1 MEINTRMKKYHHY
14 LTLLSLFMLLG
25 ILKLQ
30 AAIQLPAI
38 FSNHMVL
45 QRNSEL
51 TFWGWGIP
59 GETISIAPEWMKG
72 EIIKTQVNNTGKWS
86 ARVPSGEAGGPYE
99 IRFSGSSEV
108 TLTDV
113 MLGEVWLCSG
123 QSNMEWSANHGIK
136 NGDEETANAHCP
148 NLRIFHVARI
158 AAPFPQENCFSQWT
172 QCTPETM
179 RSTSALAY
187 FFGRNIQE
195 GLDVPVGIIVAAWGG
210 TTAET
215 WTPRECVM
223 SDPVLCDYP
232 YESNPWFPAET
243 GTLYNSMIYPV
254 MPYGIAG
261 CIWYQGESNHE
272 NAPSYARLV
281 SKMVEAWRKDF
292 GWDFPFY
299 YVQIAPHT
307 YGAKN
312 NTPALLREQQELMLG
327 QVKNTAMINIS
338 DLVENVKDI
347 HPRNKRAIGE
357 RLACLAMDKVYGQFT
372 GAYESPRLHEARVVK
387 RNLEVTLEGNFNTL
401 HSTTKEVTGLTVVD
415 GTGKQVAVNARL
427 KGRTLQIPLRGLK
440 APYQVYYCFDEATI
454 GSLRTDAGMPVL
466 PFRTE
471 KIEVK

>member
-195 GLDVPVGIIVAAWGG
+195 ELDVPVGIIVAAWGG

-261 CIWYQGESNHE
+261 CIWHQGEADCHH
-272 NAPSYARLV
+272 P
-281 SKMVEAWRKDF
+281 EAYKEKIIQLMTDLRNDL
-292 GWDFPFY
+292 GMPDLP
-299 YVQIAPHT
+299 VVVGQIAQWNWTKKPHIPEGT
-307 YGAKN
+307 KPFNDMIKEISTFLPHSACVSSEGL
-312 NTPALLREQQELMLG
+312 TPLKDETDPHFDAASQITLG
-327 QVKNTAMINIS
+327 
-338 DLVENVKDI
+338 
-347 HPRNKRAIGE
+347 KRYA
-357 RLACLAMDKVYGQFT
+357 
-372 GAYESPRLHEARVVK
+372 
-387 RNLEVTLEGNFNTL
+387 
-401 HSTTKEVTGLTVVD
+401 KEVKKLI
-415 GTGKQVAVNARL
+415 K
-427 KGRTLQIPLRGLK
+427 K
-440 APYQVYYCFDEATI
+440 
-454 GSLRTDAGMPVL
+454 
-466 PFRTE
+466 
-471 KIEVK
+471 

>member
-148 NLRIFHVARI
+148 NLRIFHEI
-158 AAPFPQENCFSQWT
+158 
-172 QCTPETM
+172 
-179 RSTSALAY
+179 
-187 FFGRNIQE
+187 GRAH
-195 GLDVPVGIIVAAWGG
+195 V
-210 TTAET
+210 
-215 WTPRECVM
+215 
-223 SDPVLCDYP
+223 
-232 YESNPWFPAET
+232 
-243 GTLYNSMIYPV
+243 
-254 MPYGIAG
+254 
-261 CIWYQGESNHE
+261 
-272 NAPSYARLV
+272 
-281 SKMVEAWRKDF
+281 
-292 GWDFPFY
+292 
-299 YVQIAPHT
+299 
-307 YGAKN
+307 
-312 NTPALLREQQELMLG
+312 
-327 QVKNTAMINIS
+327 
-338 DLVENVKDI
+338 
-347 HPRNKRAIGE
+347 
-357 RLACLAMDKVYGQFT
+357 
-372 GAYESPRLHEARVVK
+372 
-387 RNLEVTLEGNFNTL
+387 
-401 HSTTKEVTGLTVVD
+401 
-415 GTGKQVAVNARL
+415 
-427 KGRTLQIPLRGLK
+427 
-440 APYQVYYCFDEATI
+440 
-454 GSLRTDAGMPVL
+454 
-466 PFRTE
+466 
-471 KIEVK
+471 

>member
-1 MEINTRMKKYHHY
+1 
-14 LTLLSLFMLLG
+14 
-25 ILKLQ
+25 
-30 AAIQLPAI
+30 
-38 FSNHMVL
+38 MVL

-195 GLDVPVGIIVAAWGG
+195 ELDVPVGIIVAAWGG

-215 WTPRECVM
+215 WTPRC
-223 SDPVLCDYP
+223 SFHA
-232 YESNPWFPAET
+232 S
-243 GTLYNSMIYPV
+243 
-254 MPYGIAG
+254 
-261 CIWYQGESNHE
+261 
-272 NAPSYARLV
+272 
-281 SKMVEAWRKDF
+281 
-292 GWDFPFY
+292 
-299 YVQIAPHT
+299 
-307 YGAKN
+307 
-312 NTPALLREQQELMLG
+312 
-327 QVKNTAMINIS
+327 
-338 DLVENVKDI
+338 
-347 HPRNKRAIGE
+347 
-357 RLACLAMDKVYGQFT
+357 
-372 GAYESPRLHEARVVK
+372 
-387 RNLEVTLEGNFNTL
+387 
-401 HSTTKEVTGLTVVD
+401 
-415 GTGKQVAVNARL
+415 
-427 KGRTLQIPLRGLK
+427 
-440 APYQVYYCFDEATI
+440 
-454 GSLRTDAGMPVL
+454 
-466 PFRTE
+466 
-471 KIEVK
+471 

>member
-158 AAPFPQENCFSQWT
+158 AAPFPQEKFHGNT
-172 QCTPETM
+172 QKI
-179 RSTSALAY
+179 
-187 FFGRNIQE
+187 F
-195 GLDVPVGIIVAAWGG
+195 
-210 TTAET
+210 
-215 WTPRECVM
+215 
-223 SDPVLCDYP
+223 
-232 YESNPWFPAET
+232 
-243 GTLYNSMIYPV
+243 
-254 MPYGIAG
+254 
-261 CIWYQGESNHE
+261 
-272 NAPSYARLV
+272 
-281 SKMVEAWRKDF
+281 
-292 GWDFPFY
+292 
-299 YVQIAPHT
+299 
-307 YGAKN
+307 
-312 NTPALLREQQELMLG
+312 
-327 QVKNTAMINIS
+327 
-338 DLVENVKDI
+338 
-347 HPRNKRAIGE
+347 
-357 RLACLAMDKVYGQFT
+357 
-372 GAYESPRLHEARVVK
+372 LH
-387 RNLEVTLEGNFNTL
+387 
-401 HSTTKEVTGLTVVD
+401 
-415 GTGKQVAVNARL
+415 
-427 KGRTLQIPLRGLK
+427 
-440 APYQVYYCFDEATI
+440 
-454 GSLRTDAGMPVL
+454 
-466 PFRTE
+466 
-471 KIEVK
+471 